1 VLDHEEFARHVRE
14 ALDHLYDSVYLQ
26 NSPLIRLLSVP
37 SGRAQDLRRRLIDA
51 IETLQPPPDSPSLV
65 AAERYRILY
74 HRFIEGLSAQE
85 VANELALSKSQF
97 YREQKEALDA
107 VVALLWEQGSSSQ
120 PSPVEADDDLPHS
133 IAAETRRM
141 SEQAHPTRISL
152 GDLLAEAATA
162 LEPLARACLA
172 TFETHLP
179 VDPPLIFAD
188 RVMTRQVL
196 INALAAMLEASA
208 GACVSATASA
218 HAGQAMIEIVSSG
231 AQALD
236 LASTRLAVSR
246 RLVELQG
253 GTLTVLDAP
262 ARLRFTWPMARAARV
277 LVIDDNPDL
286 IDLFQRYLAGAP
298 FAIIGATS
306 GVQGLQ
312 LARNDPPDLIIL
324 DVMMPSQDGWEIL
337 QALHDAPETRAIP
350 VLVCSVLNDASLARA
365 MGAAGLIPKPV
376 TQQALL
382 AQLAPWR

>member
-1 VLDHEEFARHVRE
+1 MLDREEFARHVRE
-14 ALDHLYDSVYLQ
+14 ALEHLYDSIYLQ
-26 NSPLIRLLSVP
+26 NSPLIRLLNTP

-51 IETLQPPPDSPSLV
+51 IEALQPPPGSPSLA

-107 VVALLWEQGSSSQ
+107 VVALLWEQGGLSR
-120 PSPVEADDDLPHS
+120 PSPVEADDELSHS

-152 GDLLAEAATA
+152 GDLLAEATA
-162 LEPLARACLA
+162 ALNPLVRACQA
-172 TFETHLP
+172 TVEVRLP
-179 VDPPLIFAD
+179 LDPPIIFAD

-196 INALAAMLEASA
+196 INALAAMMEASQ
-208 GACVSATASA
+208 GAHITAMASVD
-218 HAGQAMIEIVSSG
+218 AGQAVIEITSSS
-231 AQALD
+231 ASALD
-236 LASTRLAVSR
+236 LASPRLAVSR
-246 RLVELQG
+246 RLVELQKG
-253 GTLTVLDAP
+253 MLAALEVP
-262 ARLRFTWPMARAARV
+262 VRLRLTWPTARATRV

-286 IDLFQRYLAGAP
+286 IDLFERYLAGTP
-298 FAIIGATS
+298 FVITGATS
-306 GVQGLQ
+306 GAQGLQ
-312 LARNDPPDLIIL
+312 MARDDPPDLIIL

-337 QALHDAPETRAIP
+337 QALHDAPETRSIP